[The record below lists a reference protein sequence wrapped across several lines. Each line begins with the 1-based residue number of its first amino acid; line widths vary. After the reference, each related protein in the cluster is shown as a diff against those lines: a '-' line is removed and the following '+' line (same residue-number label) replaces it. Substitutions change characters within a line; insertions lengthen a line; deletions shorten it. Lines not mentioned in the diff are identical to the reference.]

1 VQKGGGVQVKK
12 LLLKVSSILPALAL
26 VAAVASAKATCWF
39 FYHQP
44 DIPDALK
51 KYDK

>member
-1 VQKGGGVQVKK
+1 MKKILVKI
-12 LLLKVSSILPALAL
+12 SSILPALAL
-26 VAAVASAKATCWF
+26 VAAVASAQSACWF

-51 KYDK
+51 KYDN